1 MCVSLGT
8 AQTPTIEDFMLTTG
22 VTHAHLDGEIEN
34 LDTYT
39 LAGYI
44 EHPQQ
49 LLDNLGLLPADQ
61 ADIRNIVA
69 RDGTQAGVAE
79 ALKAWRKRN
88 PMTATFRQLVN
99 IVLSTRRGDVA
110 RAICRY
116 AAEKQTNSRTVQQ
129 LSQPGLFDFLMIE
142 LWYVS
147 PCIESAL
154 IWHS

>member
-1 MCVSLGT
+1 MCVSLGA

-22 VTHAHLDGEIEN
+22 VTHVHLDGEIEN

-49 LLDNLGLLPADQ
+49 LLDNLGLLPAAH

-99 IVLSTRRGDVA
+99 IVLSTRGEEMWLVQFVGTLQ
-110 RAICRY
+110 
-116 AAEKQTNSRTVQQ
+116 KSRQIVVQFSSY
-129 LSQPGLFDFLMIE
+129 LNLDSSTF
-142 LWYVS
+142 
-147 PCIESAL
+147 
-154 IWHS
+154 